1 MGGDS
6 EVKPGMFGDLGKR
19 TSKDK
24 GPSAKGGGPTR
35 KGGGKKKRK
44 SYFLDPDTLDG
55 LEQIVNALR
64 ERGIRTDTNREMTE
78 HFLVINLLAQDV
90 QDILEGRRKVVLP
103 SATAQEVEV
112 EL

>member
-1 MGGDS
+1 MATDS
-6 EVKPGMFGDLGKR
+6 ELKPGFFDGPGKQ
-19 TSKDK
+19 KK
-24 GPSAKGGGPTR
+24 PKPTT

-44 SYFLDPDTLDG
+44 SYCLAAKTLGG

-90 QDILEGRRKVVLP
+90 QDILNGKRKVILP
-103 SATAQEVEV
+103 SATAQEIEV
-112 EL
+112 DVTD